1 MEIEKGMVKKK
12 KKGKINIEKKEGMV
26 EIEYEKEGKYVE
38 SVRIKNVKDLIY
50 EEGMEVEWKD
60 IGKIKVDVDYGGNL

>member
-50 EEGMEVEWKD
+50 EEGMEVE
-60 IGKIKVDVDYGGNL
+60 